1 MPVLENDVSAA
12 NCSIIIVFIRSASL
26 NASASKALFGRET
39 IILENNYS
47 SFSIPL
53 ISKKN

>member
-39 IILENNYS
+39 IILEKNYS